1 MDTQPIIDIIK
12 KYGFQPRDI
21 VRGRTYIDCNER
33 EEYFLYLYLARPNK
47 AAMEFMMDTI
57 PIKLDLEDMTT
68 LDEAGWL
75 PN

>member
-1 MDTQPIIDIIK
+1 MGTQPIIDIIK
-12 KYGFQPRDI
+12 KHGFQPRDL
-21 VRGRTYIDCNER
+21 VREWTYIDCNER
-33 EEYFLYLYLARPNK
+33 EEYFLHLYLARPNK
-47 AAMEFMMDTI
+47 EAYEFMRDAI